1 MKKRIL
7 ALLLALTLL
16 VLGGCTV
23 RDMVQVVG
31 VSTTTLQELA
41 DAALSDE
48 TEAPE
53 SGDQFVTTES
63 PAEPPEEAPQDEA
76 APADEVSETTD
87 TVGEHTYYYDV
98 DHVVLYLDTYGH
110 LPENYITKD
119 EARALGWEGGSV
131 EVYQEGAAIGGDRF
145 GNRGGLLP
153 EETGRTYTECDIN
166 TLGGDP
172 AARHSYRPAGRAG
185 RHIVSGHSRHRQFT
199 GSSAVG
205 GHGHRGEGLRV
216 CHAAAVGIF
225 AVRVCV
231 RRAEYGRRQAG
242 ARKKSTALQRR
253 CLAVHQRIRVL
264 F

>member
-53 SGDQFVTTES
+53 SGDQFVTAES
-63 PAEPPEEAPQDEA
+63 PAETPAEAPQDEA

-119 EARALGWEGGSV
+119 EARAARRAAAGPRLSAR
-131 EVYQEGAAIGGDRF
+131 GARIS
-145 GNRGGLLP
+145 GLL
-153 EETGRTYTECDIN
+153 
-166 TLGGDP
+166 
-172 AARHSYRPAGRAG
+172 
-185 RHIVSGHSRHRQFT
+185 
-199 GSSAVG
+199 
-205 GHGHRGEGLRV
+205 
-216 CHAAAVGIF
+216 
-225 AVRVCV
+225 
-231 RRAEYGRRQAG
+231 RR
-242 ARKKSTALQRR
+242 KS
-253 CLAVHQRIRVL
+253 
-264 F
+264 

>member
-53 SGDQFVTTES
+53 SGDQFVTAES
-63 PAEPPEEAPQDEA
+63 PAESPAETPAEAPQDEA

-119 EARALGWEGGSV
+119 EAHALGWEGGSV

-145 GNRGGLLP
+145 GNREGLLP
-153 EETGRTYTECDIN
+153 NAHGRTWYECDIDYQ
-166 TLGGDP
+166 GG
-172 AARHSYRPAGRAG
+172 YRGKERL
-185 RHIVSGHSRHRQFT
+185 VFSDD
-199 GSSAVG
+199 
-205 GHGHRGEGLRV
+205 GLIYYSDD
-216 CHAAAVGIF
+216 HYASF
-225 AVRVCV
+225 EAVRGN
-231 RRAEYGRRQAG
+231 E
-242 ARKKSTALQRR
+242 
-253 CLAVHQRIRVL
+253 
-264 F
+264 